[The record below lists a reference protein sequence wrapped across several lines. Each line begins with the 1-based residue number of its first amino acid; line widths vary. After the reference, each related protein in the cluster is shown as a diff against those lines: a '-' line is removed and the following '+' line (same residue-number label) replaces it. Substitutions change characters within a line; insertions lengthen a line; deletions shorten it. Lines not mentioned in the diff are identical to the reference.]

1 MGTKSKLVL
10 LSFIIV
16 IAIAVF
22 RACFL
27 YKPQPPPKP
36 CHKLKD
42 HPRLSLKNDPGML
55 DRFIGALNIPSISYK
70 VHEYDGPQMTR
81 MIDYIEKNYPNI
93 HKSKLVKRD
102 IVANYSLLY
111 TIQGSNP
118 KLRPYM
124 LTSHLDVVPAVR
136 SKWSTEPFEAI
147 VKEDGY
153 IYGRGA
159 MDAKHLTMA
168 ILEATEFLLKYG
180 FKPQRTFYL
189 AFGHDEEVLGL
200 EGAQEISKILKG
212 RERINKY
219 DKLEYIIDEGLIIS
233 KTHFPGVPHDI
244 GLIGVSEKGYLSL
257 RVSTVGAVGHGSM
270 PPQKTAIAKLAD
282 VLTRFHSNTL
292 PSFIG
297 HGVERE
303 MFEIFAS
310 YSDWPMKLI
319 YANFWLF
326 KPFIGFVF
334 SQNPTLNALIRTT
347 TAVTMIEGG
356 TKENVLPDSAS
367 AIINHRLHQAQ
378 SIEDVIEF
386 DRRLIN
392 DPTVEIK
399 LNSPATPA
407 DPVSPY
413 CDDCYGY
420 QLIKHSLLQVHPGT
434 VVVPSIF
441 LAATDSK
448 WYKNLTDS
456 IYRFSAIAVELEEM
470 KCFHGHDERLSVV
483 NYEKL
488 LNFYH
493 HLILNSDQVSIDFKP
508 EQRDEL

>member
-1 MGTKSKLVL
+1 M
-10 LSFIIV
+10 F
-16 IAIAVF
+16 
-22 RACFL
+22 
-27 YKPQPPPKP
+27 KPLPLPQSCLGMHNHERISLQKNPKI
-36 CHKLKD
+36 LQ
-42 HPRLSLKNDPGML
+42 
-55 DRFIGALNIPSISYK
+55 RFMGALNIPTLAYK
-70 VHEYDGPQMTR
+70 VHNYDGPQMTR
-81 MIDYIEKNYPNI
+81 LIDFIEANYPNI
-93 HKSKLVKRD
+93 HNSPLVKRE

-124 LTSHLDVVPAVR
+124 LTSHLDVVPATR
-136 SKWSTEPFEAI
+136 SKWSSEPFEAV
-147 VKEDGY
+147 VKDDGY
-153 IYGRGA
+153 IYARGT
-159 MDAKHLTMA
+159 MDAKHLTIG
-168 ILEATEFLLKYG
+168 ILEATEHLLANK
-180 FKPQRTFYL
+180 FKPQRTYFM

-200 EGAQEISKILKG
+200 EGAQTIARILK
-212 RERINKY
+212 ERTKGY

-257 RVSTVGAVGHGSM
+257 RLSTVGEVGHGSM
-270 PPQKTAIAKLAD
+270 PPPRTAISKLSNILA
-282 VLTRFHSNTL
+282 RFHNNML

-297 HGVERE
+297 EGVERE
-303 MFEIFAS
+303 MFDIFAAHS
-310 YSDWPMKLI
+310 EWPMKFV

-326 KPFIGFVF
+326 KPFIEYVF

-347 TAVTMIEGG
+347 TAVTMIGGG
-356 TKENVLPDSAS
+356 TKENVLPDSAY
-367 AIINHRLHQAQ
+367 AIVSHRLHQSQ
-378 SIEDVIEF
+378 SIDEIIEF
-386 DRRLIN
+386 DRKLID
-392 DPTVEIK
+392 DPTVDIQ
-399 LNSPATPA
+399 LSSPATPA

-420 QLIKHSLLQVHPGT
+420 QLIKQSMLQVYPGT

-470 KCFHGHDERLSVV
+470 KCFHGHDERLSLK
-483 NYEKL
+483 NYESL

-493 HLILNSDQVSIDFKP
+493 HLILNSDKANLDFKP
-508 EQRDEL
+508 KRREEL

>member
-1 MGTKSKLVL
+1 MGAKGKII
-10 LSFIIV
+10 LSALAVV
-16 IAIAVF
+16 IGVAIF

-36 CHKLKD
+36 CHELKN
-42 HPRLSLKNDPGML
+42 HPRLSLKSNPEML
-55 DRFIGALNIPSISYK
+55 TRFLGALSIPSISYK
-70 VHEYDGPQMTR
+70 IHDYDGPQMKR
-81 MIDYIEKNYPNI
+81 MIDYIEQNYPFI
-93 HKSKLVKRD
+93 HNSKFVKRE

-111 TIQGSNP
+111 TIQGSDP

-136 SKWSTEPFEAI
+136 SKWSSEPFEAV

-159 MDAKHLTMA
+159 MDAKHLTIA
-168 ILEATEFLLKYG
+168 ILEATEFLLKSG
-180 FKPQRTFYL
+180 FKPRRTLYL

-200 EGAQEISKILKG
+200 EGAQEIARLLKE
-212 RERINKY
+212 RERINRY

-282 VLTRFHSNTL
+282 VLSRFHSNTL
-292 PSFIG
+292 PNFIG
-297 HGVERE
+297 QGVERE

-310 YSDWPMKLI
+310 YADWPMKVV

-367 AIINHRLHQAQ
+367 AIINHRLHQSQ
-378 SIEDVIEF
+378 SIDEVIEF
-386 DRRLIN
+386 DRKLID
-392 DPTVEIK
+392 DPTIEIE
-399 LNSPATPA
+399 LNSPATQA

-420 QLIKHSLLQVHPGT
+420 QLIKHSLLQVYPGT

-493 HLILNSDQVSIDFKP
+493 HLILNSDQTNIKFKS